1 MNAGEI
7 MKETIYHTFGI
18 DVRQFMP
25 YGSYQ
30 SFQTAKALFIIV
42 PVSHLREEELTELY
56 HISQYLLNDG
66 DPYVA
71 VFELTNEE
79 KPTFTHGKELYA
91 LLKAAPRVTS
101 RSFQHAPELAA
112 FHVRGEDFLMRCL
125 KQNVSELGR
134 NYGQNG

>member
-91 LLKAAPRVTS
+91 LLKAKTAGYKPLISARTRAGGLSCQGKRVS
-101 RSFQHAPELAA
+101 L
-112 FHVRGEDFLMRCL
+112 
-125 KQNVSELGR
+125 
-134 NYGQNG
+134 

>member
-1 MNAGEI
+1 MNAGEN

-18 DVRQFMP
+18 DVRQLMP

-30 SFQTAKALFIIV
+30 SFQTSEALFIIV
-42 PVSHLREEELTELY
+42 PVSHLREEELTELF
-56 HISQYLLNDG
+56 HISQYLLNAG

-91 LLKAAPRVTS
+91 LLKAAPPISS
-101 RSFQHAPELAA
+101 RSFQQASELAT
-112 FHVRGEDFLMRCL
+112 FHVREEDFHMRCL
-125 KQNVSELGR
+125 KQNVWERGR